1 MDQAQGIQIGSW
13 QNGQLPGPVLQALS
27 AAGCVLW
34 EWQIEEAIFSMSPN
48 WLAIL
53 GYDGPVGPDA
63 ALDLLQIVHP
73 EDLQA
78 VQKQISLFAGA
89 IKQNI
94 YFEFRVY
101 DQAAQIHWILCK
113 GNPIHW
119 NGDRAM
125 RIAGIFI
132 DISTYHVMHQKLAED
147 HQMLVRLVDNLP
159 GMAYRL
165 KRVQN
170 KWNVEYISKG
180 VLNLLGY
187 DRDYFMEHK
196 QVIYD
201 QLTAPDDYVRLWED
215 IDQAIAER
223 EPFQEFYR
231 MRTADGDLKWV
242 WEQGRALYSEQK
254 TPWALEG
261 FIADI
266 TKQKELEIKLHEEN
280 IRLRALIKER
290 YNFGNIIG
298 KSPAMQQ
305 VYELIEKAA
314 ASRANVNIFGESG
327 TGKEMVARMI
337 HELSDRVHK
346 AFVPVNCGA
355 IPESLLESEFFGY
368 KKGAFTGATADKKG
382 YLAAADGGTLFLDEL
397 GSIPLS
403 LQVKLLRV
411 LEGGGYNPLG
421 SQEVLK
427 PDIRIIAATNA
438 NLLELLKEQKVR
450 EDFYYRIHV
459 LPVNLPPL
467 REREGDIALLIEYF
481 LDKYNPE
488 GRPVGLA
495 EELCTA
501 LKDYDWPGNVRE
513 LENVIQR
520 YVTLGQIDFPG
531 KALPSTRMANTPRSQ
546 SIKSLLEVEGLRKSM
561 EAFEKELLLKA
572 LDANR
577 WRREKTAKMLQITTR
592 TLYRKLRHH
601 QIE

>member
-1 MDQAQGIQIGSW
+1 MLQMQDVQIGCW
-13 QNGQLPGPVLQALS
+13 PDEQLLGPVQQALS

-34 EWQIEEAIFSMSPN
+34 EWRIQEAVFSMSPN
-48 WLAIL
+48 WSTVL
-53 GYDGPVGPDA
+53 GYDAQGTS
-63 ALDLLQIVHP
+63 LDMLRIIHP
-73 EDLQA
+73 EDLQT
-78 VQKQISLFAGA
+78 VRKQISLFARET
-89 IKQNI
+89 KQNV

-101 DQAAQIHWILCK
+101 DQAAQIRWILCK
-113 GNPIHW
+113 GNPVHW
-119 NGDRAM
+119 SGDRAE

-132 DISTYHVMHQKLAED
+132 DISTYHAMHQKLADD
-147 HQMLVRLVDNLP
+147 HQMLIRLVDNLP

-165 KRVQN
+165 KRVQE
-170 KWNVEYISKG
+170 KWDVEYISKG

-196 QVIYD
+196 QAIYD
-201 QLTAPDDYVRLWED
+201 ELTAPEDYVRLWED
-215 IDQAIAER
+215 IEQAIAAR
-223 EPFQEFYR
+223 KPFQEFYR
-231 MRTADGDLKWV
+231 MRTAQGDLKWV
-242 WEQGRALYSEQK
+242 WEQGRALYSEEK
-254 TPWALEG
+254 IPWALEG

-280 IRLRALIKER
+280 IRLRALIQER

-314 ASRANVNIFGESG
+314 ASSANVNIFGESG
-327 TGKEMVARMI
+327 TGKELVARMI
-337 HELSDRVHK
+337 HELSDRAHK

-368 KKGAFTGATADKKG
+368 KKGAFTGATADQKG

-411 LEGGGYNPLG
+411 IEGGGYSPLG

-438 NLLELLKEQKVR
+438 NLLELLKKQKVR

-459 LPVNLPPL
+459 LPINLPPL
-467 REREGDIALLIEYF
+467 RERDGDIPLLIEYF

-495 EELCTA
+495 DELCAA
-501 LKDYDWPGNVRE
+501 LTDYDWPGNVRE

-577 WRREKTAKMLQITTR
+577 WRREKTAKMLQITPR

>member
-1 MDQAQGIQIGSW
+1 MEQIQDIQIGCW
-13 QNGQLPGPVLQALS
+13 QDGQLFAPVLQALS
-27 AAGCVLW
+27 AAGCILW
-34 EWQIEEAIFSMSPN
+34 EWRIEEAVFSLSPN
-48 WLAIL
+48 WSAIL
-53 GYDGPVGPDA
+53 GYADQDA
-63 ALDLLQIVHP
+63 SLDMTRIVHP
-73 EDLQA
+73 EDLQT
-78 VQKQISLFAGA
+78 VKKQISLFARDT
-89 IKQNI
+89 KQNV

-101 DQAAQIHWILCK
+101 DQAAQIRWILCK
-113 GNPIHW
+113 GNPVHW
-119 NGDRAM
+119 NGNTAA
-125 RIAGIFI
+125 RIAGVFI
-132 DISTYHVMHQKLAED
+132 DISTYHMMHQKLADD
-147 HQMLVRLVDNLP
+147 HQMLIRLVDNLP

-165 KRVQN
+165 KRVQG
-170 KWNVEYISKG
+170 KWDVEYISKG

-196 QVIYD
+196 QAIYD
-201 QLTAPDDYVRLWED
+201 ELTAPEDYVRLWED
-215 IDQAIAER
+215 IDQAIAGR
-223 EPFQEFYR
+223 EPFQVFYR
-231 MRTADGDLKWV
+231 MRTAEGDLKWV
-242 WEQGRALYSEQK
+242 WEQGRALYSKQK
-254 TPWALEG
+254 IPWALEG

-280 IRLRALIKER
+280 IRLRALIQER

-314 ASRANVNIFGESG
+314 SSSANVNIFGESG

-337 HELSDRVHK
+337 HELSDRGHK

-368 KKGAFTGATADKKG
+368 KKGAFTGAAADKKG

-438 NLLELLKEQKVR
+438 NLLGLVKEQKVR

-467 REREGDIALLIEYF
+467 RERDGDIPLLIEYF

-495 EELCTA
+495 DELCAA

-577 WRREKTAKMLQITTR
+577 WRREKTARMLQITTR
-592 TLYRKLRHH
+592 TLYRKLRQH